1 MNRAINFLVSRSNL
15 EKRSLIIVT
24 DLFLIFISLWVALS
38 LEQKSLYS
46 LDNKYLSLYM
56 TSIIIAL
63 PVFIFFDLYRSIIR
77 FMGFTELWS
86 IVKGVTLLAF
96 ISYFINSL
104 IQGEFYS
111 LTLFFFFWLLCITLI
126 STIRLSASSF
136 LLEKFVSSNVII
148 YGAGAAGRQLSSAL
162 RHSSE
167 LKPIAFIDED
177 KSLQGNFLNGI
188 KVLSPS
194 KLAKLI
200 KRKNILE
207 VLIAIPSAK
216 RYEISRIVSSLSLIH
231 I

>member
-148 YGAGAAGRQLSSAL
+148 YGAGAAGRQLSSA
-162 RHSSE
+162 
-167 LKPIAFIDED
+167 
-177 KSLQGNFLNGI
+177 
-188 KVLSPS
+188 
-194 KLAKLI
+194 
-200 KRKNILE
+200 
-207 VLIAIPSAK
+207 
-216 RYEISRIVSSLSLIH
+216 
-231 I
+231 